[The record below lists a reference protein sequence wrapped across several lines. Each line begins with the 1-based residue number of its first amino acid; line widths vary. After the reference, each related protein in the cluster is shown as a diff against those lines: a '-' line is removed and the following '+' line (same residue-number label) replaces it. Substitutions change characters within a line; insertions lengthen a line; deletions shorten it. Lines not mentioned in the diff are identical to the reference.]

1 MWGMKSTLR
10 EFHEKYSEFE
20 IFLVAASWCS
30 GKARRRSA
38 EEAQKHHQRR
48 IKDEDQY
55 KKENNKGFF
64 DDKRPAYF
72 ND

>member
-1 MWGMKSTLR
+1 MKSTLLP

-38 EEAQKHHQRR
+38 EEAQKHQQRR
-48 IKDEDQY
+48 MRINI